1 MREQRDVM
9 TEKQKQLAA
18 DNHNLIYSFLNKHNL
33 NEEEYYD
40 LAAIGLCKAAKY
52 YKDDVS
58 KFSTYA
64 FRCMINTVLNEM
76 KTKNLARRIPEEL
89 VGSYNNTIC
98 GENGEEIEFIDILP
112 CDIDFEKDVI
122 AKAMIDNCM
131 RNLSEKNR
139 LVFTL
144 LLDGYT
150 HREIADII
158 GFHHSNVSKIRSRI
172 VRMMNEE

>member
-1 MREQRDVM
+1 MRKQSDVM
-9 TEKQKQLAA
+9 TEEQKQLAA

-40 LAAIGLCKAAKY
+40 LAAIGLCKAAKC

-64 FRCMINTVLNEM
+64 YRCMINTVINEK

-89 VGSYNNTIC
+89 IGSYNNTIFC
-98 GENGEEIEFIDILP
+98 ERGEKIEFIDILP
-112 CDIDFEKDVI
+112 DDVDFEKDVI
-122 AKAMIDNCM
+122 AQVMIDNCM
-131 RNLSEKNR
+131 CNLSEKNR

-158 GFHHSNVSKIRSRI
+158 GFHHSNVGKIRSKI
-172 VRMMNEE
+172 VRMMNGE